1 MKQTRQ
7 IVYAAVIGAL
17 YFVFVIGLAPISF
30 HVLQFRAANVLK
42 ALAVCRPEFAFGFA
56 LGDFFANQASPFGAL
71 DWGIMPFFDIAGALS
86 AYWLRKRK
94 WIAVIVQSMIIAIG
108 VATFP
113 LGLGARLPW
122 MLSFVSVFLS
132 SVLVIG
138 IGTVILLPAWNAI
151 FVSNEHNI
159 SEQ

>member
-1 MKQTRQ
+1 MKHTRYV
-7 IVYAAVIGAL
+7 VYTAVIGAL
-17 YFVFVIGLAPISF
+17 YFILVIGLAPISF
-30 HVLQFRAANVLK
+30 HILQFRAANVLK

-71 DWGIMPFFDIAGALS
+71 DWAIMPFFDIGGALS
-86 AYWLRKRK
+86 AYGLRQRK
-94 WIAVIVQSMIIAIG
+94 WLAVVAQSVIIAIG

-122 MLSFVSVFLS
+122 AWSFVSVFAS

-138 IGTVILLPAWNAI
+138 IGTTFLLPAYNAV
-151 FVSNEHNI
+151 FG
-159 SEQ
+159 SEKGK

>member
-1 MKQTRQ
+1 MKTTRYV
-7 IVYAAVIGAL
+7 VYTAIIGAL
-17 YFVFVIGLAPISF
+17 YFVFVVGLAPISF

-71 DWGIMPFFDIAGALS
+71 DWLVMPFFDIGGALS
-86 AYWLRKRK
+86 AYKLRRRK
-94 WIAVIVQSMIIAIG
+94 WVAVTAQSMVIAVG

-122 MLSFVSVFLS
+122 VFSFLSVFAS
-132 SVLVIG
+132 SLLVIG
-138 IGTVILLPAWNAI
+138 IGTAFLLPAYNAV
-151 FVSNEHNI
+151 FA
-159 SEQ
+159 SEKRT